1 MITHAM
7 GIAVVSLI
15 EVTAACMSGSRA
27 KTRIVALAVTLLLC
41 SEHSG
46 CLISGC
52 LTET

>member
-15 EVTAACMSGSRA
+15 EVTATWMSGNRA
-27 KTRIVALAVTLLLC
+27 KTRMVALTVTLLLC
-41 SEHSG
+41 SVCG

-52 LTET
+52 LTEA